1 MEEVIE
7 TYLLPLHE
15 THPVVCFDESALQ
28 LLREVREPIDAAL
41 GRPRREDYEYERCGV
56 AEVMMVCQP
65 AAGLRKCM
73 VMAHRRKT
81 DFAAVC
87 KELDR
92 MFPKAQKI
100 TLVCDNLNTHTVGAL
115 NATFAAE
122 ETRRLARKIDIRHTP
137 KHGSWLNIAEL
148 EFAVVGKT
156 VFKKRIADNEQL
168 QRELDAIC
176 AERNAQATPVRWQFN
191 LRKAREKIAW
201 AYPDILKESN

>member
-1 MEEVIE
+1 MQEVIQ
-7 TYLLPLHE
+7 TYLLPLTE

-87 KELDR
+87 KEIDR

-115 NATFAAE
+115 YATFPAE
-122 ETRRLARKIDIRHTP
+122 EARRLARKIDIRHTP

-148 EFAVVGKT
+148 EFTVLGKT